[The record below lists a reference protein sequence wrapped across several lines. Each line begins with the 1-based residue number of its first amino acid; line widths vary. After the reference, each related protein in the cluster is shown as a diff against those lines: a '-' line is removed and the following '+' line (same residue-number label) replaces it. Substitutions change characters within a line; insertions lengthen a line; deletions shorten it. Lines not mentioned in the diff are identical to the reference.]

1 MHEFIEKKR
10 SWTISMRK
18 IHIIFTLF
26 MLLVAANEEIALSAG
41 KSIVVLPFYDDSGY
55 RGPWQLHNEVP
66 EMLGDMLLDEYF
78 HIIPMDTVLAVLP
91 RPPEKGM
98 ISKFFDIFRNKKN
111 KQRLM
116 TDLEILTIAR
126 KLNSDYAIMGI
137 IEDFKFKRMGGGDVM
152 IGGYKSYTAKVE
164 LSHVRILRVA
174 DGTPLGSVNGEA
186 EKNERGLGLELLG
199 KPRKRDLEFYSLD
212 SLDFGSKRFLSS
224 LMGETTVEALN
235 KVQKEIRAIITL
247 PDTSWYAEKKFKII
261 SMDSG
266 IVNINAGSADGIKPG
281 DKFRVFTPESGILV
295 GKINIT
301 IVWADHISKAEI
313 LEGKDEIRSGDIIMP
328 ER

>member
-1 MHEFIEKKR
+1 
-10 SWTISMRK
+10 
-18 IHIIFTLF
+18 
-26 MLLVAANEEIALSAG
+26 MLLAVANEEIALSAG

-78 HIIPMDTVLAVLP
+78 NVIPMDTVMTALP
-91 RPPEKGM
+91 KPPERGI
-98 ISKFFDIFRNKKN
+98 ISKFFDIFRNQKH
-111 KQRLM
+111 KQKLM

-126 KLNSDYAIMGI
+126 KLNTDYAITGI
-137 IEDFKFKRMGGGDVM
+137 IEDFKFKRQGGGDVM

-164 LSHVRILRVA
+164 FSHVRILRVT
-174 DGTPLGSVNGEA
+174 DGTPMGSVSGES
-186 EKNERGLGLELLG
+186 EKNERGFGLELLG

-224 LMGETTVEALN
+224 LMGETTVDALN

-247 PDTSWYAEKKFKII
+247 PDTSWYAEKQFKII
-261 SMDSG
+261 SVSEG

-301 IVWADHISKAEI
+301 TVWADHISKAEI